1 MKTKIK
7 SLAIKGIRGVREK
20 FPLTLSG
27 KSILIYGDNGAG
39 KSSLTDSFEWLYYD
53 QIGHLS
59 NEEIGRRKGKDA
71 LRNIFIND
79 KEDAFVE
86 VAYSNSKLDCTKNI
100 DGSLTVST
108 SNTTAE
114 YEKYISNSSTENLI
128 LRYRDLVLFI
138 IASKKEKLD
147 TLQNIIGFSDVG
159 SFRDTL
165 KRNAGRIKRTINAE
179 NFNNKKGAQQS
190 IILENLETNAYSPE
204 QFIKAANELIKPL
217 ALGITIKSFKD
228 VAKVLKQI
236 ESKDDSKIVDEISF
250 QTKIEEA
257 LTEFEGNIDKL
268 NKDYKK
274 YFDAYTE
281 LRKDPDKFNKL
292 KLLDLLNEGV
302 SVLEDDVVKGD
313 YCPLCLQEKNKLQLI
328 KQLNKRIEEL
338 EELETEK
345 TKLEEQNEDLKEFVK
360 SNISTIDNLLRD
372 KNLKEKENSEILK
385 KIQEIKTTL
394 NILATELKKE
404 LLAKVAI
411 IEPNKIAF
419 DKKGIVAFADA
430 ASKKVKHL
438 ADSQKKNTKLVIYSK
453 LLQANLAYKAY
464 RKIERQQDI
473 LTKQQTTF
481 ENLFTDFIKR
491 QEQAL
496 NIFLKTFSKDINDFY
511 TIMNPKEKV
520 DDIKLVPLKDK
531 NDDLVGISIE
541 YNFFDE
547 TQRQPMAYLSESHIN
562 CLGLSFFLASVMA
575 FNKENHFFILDD
587 VISSFDRSHRARF
600 AKLLID
606 KFNEYQIILLT
617 HEKDFFELVSSDV
630 KTKGWNIQQ
639 ITWSV
644 EKGTGVEKASVDS
657 KGRIM
662 KKFEDK
668 NTDGLGNDIRIY
680 TEKVL
685 KEVAINIEASVPF
698 KYNDINEKRMAPE
711 LLDSIQR
718 RISDKSTEL
727 KTAADIPRIKGMPM
741 FIGNTASHDNDFQA
755 SIEDF
760 EVMWDDIG
768 KLIKVFYCKD
778 CNKFISTKNVDT
790 VKNKIRC
797 GCKDE
802 KLNYDWKK

>member
-1 MKTKIK
+1 M
-7 SLAIKGIRGVREK
+7 
-20 FPLTLSG
+20 
-27 KSILIYGDNGAG
+27 
-39 KSSLTDSFEWLYYD
+39 
-53 QIGHLS
+53 
-59 NEEIGRRKGKDA
+59 
-71 LRNIFIND
+71 
-79 KEDAFVE
+79 
-86 VAYSNSKLDCTKNI
+86 
-100 DGSLTVST
+100 
-108 SNTTAE
+108 
-114 YEKYISNSSTENLI
+114 
-128 LRYRDLVLFI
+128 
-138 IASKKEKLD
+138 
-147 TLQNIIGFSDVG
+147 
-159 SFRDTL
+159 
-165 KRNAGRIKRTINAE
+165 
-179 NFNNKKGAQQS
+179 
-190 IILENLETNAYSPE
+190 
-204 QFIKAANELIKPL
+204 
-217 ALGITIKSFKD
+217 
-228 VAKVLKQI
+228 
-236 ESKDDSKIVDEISF
+236 
-250 QTKIEEA
+250 
-257 LTEFEGNIDKL
+257 
-268 NKDYKK
+268 
-274 YFDAYTE
+274 
-281 LRKDPDKFNKL
+281 
-292 KLLDLLNEGV
+292 
-302 SVLEDDVVKGD
+302 
-313 YCPLCLQEKNKLQLI
+313 
-328 KQLNKRIEEL
+328 
-338 EELETEK
+338 
-345 TKLEEQNEDLKEFVK
+345 KEFVK